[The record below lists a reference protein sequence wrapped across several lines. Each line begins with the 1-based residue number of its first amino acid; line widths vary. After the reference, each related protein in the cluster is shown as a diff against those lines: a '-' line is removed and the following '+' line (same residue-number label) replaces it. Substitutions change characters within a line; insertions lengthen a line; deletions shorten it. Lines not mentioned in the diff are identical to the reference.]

1 MLVLGERLLKE
12 SMIDIPKLLTS
23 NTNLHDLVQN
33 YKRFLNVNYS
43 KHVKPYGTRLK
54 NQPEGATAEAVVYSF
69 LEANLDDV
77 QVAEKIDLGGVD
89 FMCKIGGAE
98 FVTEVTC
105 LEAEAVTSQSGLPTG
120 PSRGGYY
127 RMITDLLR
135 TKASGKA
142 KQMSRYNCP
151 RVLAMTCQ
159 HAGAGPVLGIRGAE
173 DLLTSETKIAIGSI
187 YNPVRNHLV
196 TDLDNSVFF
205 RWKNER
211 VESCR
216 RSISAILLFSLS
228 GVSAFITGILHPDP
242 IHKFPIDFLPTVPF
256 VRLKEWPLENNR
268 IEIEWVTHKP
278 PAQEFRRGR
287 SERFWYDADL
297 RDI

>member
-1 MLVLGERLLKE
+1 MLVMKEEYLKE
-12 SMIDIPKLLTS
+12 ASVDIPKLLTS
-23 NTNLHDLVQN
+23 KTNMHDLVDN
-33 YKRFLNVNYS
+33 YKRFLSVNYPN
-43 KHVKPYGTRLK
+43 HVKPYDTRL
-54 NQPEGATAEAVVYSF
+54 NHQPEGAIAEAVVYSF
-69 LEANLDDV
+69 LEANRYDV

-89 FMCKIGGAE
+89 FMCKIGDAE

-242 IHKFPIDFLPTVPF
+242 IHKFPIEFLPTVPF

-278 PAQEFRRGR
+278 SAQEFRRGR
-287 SERFWYDADL
+287 SERFWYDVDL